1 MYADGY
7 CLRLVDPYQQAIL
20 YVRKPGDDHEAVH
33 RFADDDPFFS
43 EVSHWIDTIE
53 DIEEDPENATIL
65 SSYEGEQMTLG
76 AGGAVVDCLCRRC
89 QVLRAH
95 LGDPSGQRA
104 LRGGEG
110 AGQRQGG
117 SEGGRRCLNL
127 RLVNGSKTVFWI
139 CCKSIEPTVADGVHV
154 TDINAIDPR
163 RDEATSIVVA
173 LREGSLSSTL
183 QPLKAVSGERP
194 VEKLGYRIL

>member
-65 SSYEGEQMTLG
+65 SSYEGEWLLFAEKECVLTLF
-76 AGGAVVDCLCRRC
+76 V
-89 QVLRAH
+89 
-95 LGDPSGQRA
+95 
-104 LRGGEG
+104 
-110 AGQRQGG
+110 
-117 SEGGRRCLNL
+117 
-127 RLVNGSKTVFWI
+127 
-139 CCKSIEPTVADGVHV
+139 
-154 TDINAIDPR
+154 
-163 RDEATSIVVA
+163 
-173 LREGSLSSTL
+173 
-183 QPLKAVSGERP
+183 
-194 VEKLGYRIL
+194 